1 MDIIT
6 SFSRTAEPGLDY
18 SVTSLPVVFP
28 VGSAMGNGE
37 CANISISADGLVEAD
52 ESFSITASISSLD
65 GYQPSDTAEVII
77 RDDDECVI
85 PAGQCRRSCDTRD
98 SANKGTFKQN
108 CYAYGNYNTLYWP
121 IVLEIKP
128 MTRYYNSSCTCGS
141 NRTEVSSRL
150 LCAGCNCA
158 TMLGAADRGLCF
170 QWVKIDRPCLP
181 EL

>member
-77 RDDDECVI
+77 RDDDGNDVNC
-85 PAGQCRRSCDTRD
+85 SC
-98 SANKGTFKQN
+98 SN
-108 CYAYGNYNTLYWP
+108 AYMSHLKM
-121 IVLEIKP
+121 IVK
-128 MTRYYNSSCTCGS
+128 
-141 NRTEVSSRL
+141 
-150 LCAGCNCA
+150 
-158 TMLGAADRGLCF
+158 
-170 QWVKIDRPCLP
+170 
-181 EL
+181 